1 MTRTNQSL
9 RRRLTAALL
18 LVFTIGLTAAGLIL
32 LHETRQTTSGIASQT
47 LTQQAR
53 DLATG
58 IHIVTGAITIE
69 PPATWA
75 QAYSRPGAGYS
86 YTVFKA
92 DGTPI
97 AHSANL
103 AAPLPLVTVPAG
115 QSFSSLELVGPDNR
129 ALLGAALPDGYTL
142 VVGRSDP
149 DIEALA
155 ETLMEENG
163 EPIVVLALS
172 IGCALVIG
180 WFVAGWSLKPL
191 ARAAREAL
199 SIVPGCSSARISP
212 AGLPA
217 EVLPMVEAVN
227 GALDRLAVAYDQERR
242 FTADAA
248 HELRTPLAVLSLR
261 LQQMEMSGV
270 SDWDAVRRDLGNLE
284 RLVTQLLDLARK
296 EAASRYAAAS
306 ELATVDLGRTVREA
320 AAAVLPVVE
329 KYGRSIEVEAPD
341 EAVSVRG
348 RADDLRDMVRNL
360 LDNALTHGA
369 GNITVKVLREGD
381 SALLEIAD
389 EGSGIPVDMR
399 DAVFERF
406 RKGRAASSGSGLG
419 LAIVRQ
425 VARSHGGE
433 AFATGTP
440 GTSRITV
447 RLPAENGP
455 ELSSCVFAESMTAQD
470 ATPA

>member
-18 LVFTIGLTAAGLIL
+18 LVFTIGLTAAGLMF
-32 LHETRQTTSGIASQT
+32 LHETRQTTSGIANQT

-53 DLATG
+53 DLAAG

-69 PPATWA
+69 PPAQWA
-75 QAYSRPGAGYS
+75 QAYAHPGASYS

-92 DGTPI
+92 DGSPI
-97 AHSANL
+97 AHSASI

-129 ALLGAALPDGYTL
+129 ALLGAALPGGYTL
-142 VVGRSDP
+142 VVGRGDP

-163 EPIVVLALS
+163 EPILVLVLS

-180 WFVAGWSLKPL
+180 WFVAGWSLRPL
-191 ARAAREAL
+191 AQAAREA
-199 SIVPGCSSARISP
+199 SAIVPGCSSARISP

-227 GALDRLAVAYDQERR
+227 GALDRLAVAYDMERR

-270 SDWDAVRRDLGNLE
+270 SDWGAVRRDLGNLE
-284 RLVTQLLDLARK
+284 RLVAQLLDLARK
-296 EAASRYAAAS
+296 EAASRYVVAS

-320 AAAVLPVVE
+320 AAAVLPIVE
-329 KYGRSIEVEAPD
+329 KAGRSIEVEAPD
-341 EAVSVRG
+341 EAALVRG

-360 LDNALTHGA
+360 LDNALAHGD
-369 GNITVKVLREGD
+369 GCITAKVFRDGD
-381 SALLEIAD
+381 SAQLEIAD

-406 RKGRAASSGSGLG
+406 RKGRTASSGSGLG

-433 AFATGTP
+433 AFVAGTP

-455 ELSSCVFAESMTAQD
+455 ELSSCVFAASRIAQD